1 MSLSPGK
8 ENWAHSF
15 RRLERVFSSLIF
27 LLKMSN
33 KLKSVK
39 NIKETQLVTIQK
51 VSAKISLQRG
61 KKAYR
66 PATGCLFSP
75 LDFGLV

>member
-61 KKAYR
+61 KR
-66 PATGCLFSP
+66 LTVQP
-75 LDFGLV
+75 LAVYFPP